1 MEKNRLADF
10 DLRES
15 IFVDA
20 NIFID
25 HASANPG
32 YGKSC
37 EGFLEKV
44 ESKNVVAITTTAV
57 LDEVGYILS
66 LLEGAKALKTEEL
79 KIVRKKLKEDQKL
92 AVACYEKVHEYMK
105 YVFFLC
111 ERGLDIQKVEPK
123 DVLTAT
129 MVGGEY
135 MLLFTD
141 SLHLSVMK
149 RLKIKNIATR
159 DSDFEKVKGII
170 YNMVPL
176 MLQEEVLLCKSEHIS
191 EKWVERLE

>member
-1 MEKNRLADF
+1 MTIRKNRKEDTSVKNNLIDF
-10 DLRES
+10 DLPDL

-37 EGFLEKV
+37 KDFLEKI
-44 ESKNVVAITTTAV
+44 ETGNIVAITTTAV

-66 LLEGAKALKTEEL
+66 LLEGAKVLKTYDL
-79 KIVRKKLKEDQKL
+79 KIVREKLKEDQEL
-92 AVACYEKVHEYMK
+92 VVTCYEKVREYMR
-105 YVFFLC
+105 YIFFL
-111 ERGLDIQKVEPK
+111 EDGGLDIQKVEPK
-123 DVLTAT
+123 DVFIAT
-129 MVGGEY
+129 MVGAEY
-135 MLLFTD
+135 RLLFTD

-159 DSDFEKVKGII
+159 DSDFERAK
-170 YNMVPL
+170 
-176 MLQEEVLLCKSEHIS
+176 EVTVWSP
-191 EKWVERLE
+191 

>member
-1 MEKNRLADF
+1 MSEKQREGTLEKNRLDDF
-10 DLRES
+10 GLREL

-25 HASANPG
+25 HASANPS
-32 YGKSC
+32 YGKLC
-37 EGFLEKV
+37 EWFLERV

-66 LLEGAKALKTEEL
+66 LLEGAKTLKTGEL
-79 KIVRKKLKEDQKL
+79 KIVRKKLKKDQKL
-92 AVACYEKVHEYMK
+92 AVACYEKVREYMK
-105 YVFFLC
+105 YILFLG
-111 ERGLDIQKVEPK
+111 ERSLDIQKVEPK

-135 MLLFTD
+135 RLLFKD

-159 DSDFEKVKGII
+159 DSDFERVRDITI
-170 YNMVPL
+170 WSP
-176 MLQEEVLLCKSEHIS
+176 
-191 EKWVERLE
+191 

>member
-1 MEKNRLADF
+1 LEKNRLTDF

-37 EGFLEKV
+37 EEFLEKV

-159 DSDFEKVKGII
+159 DSDFEKVKGITI
-170 YNMVPL
+170 WCP
-176 MLQEEVLLCKSEHIS
+176 
-191 EKWVERLE
+191 

>member
-1 MEKNRLADF
+1 LEKNRLTDF

-37 EGFLEKV
+37 EEFLEKV

-170 YNMVPL
+170 YNI

>member
-1 MEKNRLADF
+1 MREKRRGDILEKNRLADF

-37 EGFLEKV
+37 EEFLEKV

-79 KIVRKKLKEDQKL
+79 KIVRKKLKED
-92 AVACYEKVHEYMK
+92 
-105 YVFFLC
+105 
-111 ERGLDIQKVEPK
+111 
-123 DVLTAT
+123 
-129 MVGGEY
+129 
-135 MLLFTD
+135 
-141 SLHLSVMK
+141 
-149 RLKIKNIATR
+149 
-159 DSDFEKVKGII
+159 
-170 YNMVPL
+170 
-176 MLQEEVLLCKSEHIS
+176 
-191 EKWVERLE
+191 

>member
-1 MEKNRLADF
+1 LEKNRLADF
-10 DLRES
+10 DLREL

-25 HASANPG
+25 HGSANPI

-37 EGFLEKV
+37 EEFLEDV
-44 ESKNVVAITTTAV
+44 ESKNIVAITTTAV
-57 LDEVGYILS
+57 LDEVGYILY
-66 LLEGAKALKTEEL
+66 LLEGARILKTEEL

-92 AVACYEKVHEYMK
+92 AVACYKKVREYMK
-105 YVFFLC
+105 YIFFLG

-123 DVLTAT
+123 DILIAT
-129 MVGGEY
+129 LVGGEHR
-135 MLLFTD
+135 LLFKD

-159 DSDFEKVKGII
+159 DSDFERVGDLIIWSPYGIKTDCD
-170 YNMVPL
+170 
-176 MLQEEVLLCKSEHIS
+176 EVFIK
-191 EKWVERLE
+191 

>member
-1 MEKNRLADF
+1 MSGKQREGTLEKNRLEDF
-10 DLRES
+10 DLREL

-20 NIFID
+20 NIFIY
-25 HASANPG
+25 HGSANTI

-37 EGFLEKV
+37 EWFLEKV

-66 LLEGAKALKTEEL
+66 LLEGAKTLKTEEL

-92 AVACYEKVHEYMK
+92 AVACYEKVREYMK
-105 YVFFLC
+105 YIFFLW

-123 DVLTAT
+123 DVLIAT
-129 MVGGEY
+129 MIGGVHR
-135 MLLFTD
+135 LLFKD
-141 SLHLSVMK
+141 ALHLSAMK

-159 DSDFEKVKGII
+159 DSDFERDRDII
-170 YNMVPL
+170 IWSP
-176 MLQEEVLLCKSEHIS
+176 
-191 EKWVERLE
+191 

>member
-1 MEKNRLADF
+1 
-10 DLRES
+10 
-15 IFVDA
+15 
-20 NIFID
+20 
-25 HASANPG
+25 
-32 YGKSC
+32 
-37 EGFLEKV
+37 
-44 ESKNVVAITTTAV
+44 
-57 LDEVGYILS
+57 
-66 LLEGAKALKTEEL
+66 
-79 KIVRKKLKEDQKL
+79 
-92 AVACYEKVHEYMK
+92 MK